1 MLTEDI
7 VNIDKKLNEME
18 DGYQRRSYGRESIGF
33 GHKPGVAVV
42 DFQLGFTDSRFPL
55 GGAPLVERAV
65 SNSMRVLAVA
75 RDCNVPV
82 ATCYT
87 GYNSKRDMPYWK
99 ISALDDMVEGNPS
112 TELDPRTY
120 DPDYDVAM
128 RKSGASM
135 FFQTPAA
142 AFFNKESVDTIIV
155 IGCVTS
161 GCVRATIV
169 DSFQW
174 GFRTIV
180 PEDGVGDQE
189 NGPHHDNLRDV
200 GRRYC
205 DITTVDETIVWIEKW
220 RSTGNGN

>member
-1 MLTEDI
+1 M
-7 VNIDKKLNEME
+7 
-18 DGYQRRSYGRESIGF
+18 RESIGF

-42 DFQLGFTDSRFPL
+42 DFQLEFTDARFPS

-65 SNSMRVLAVA
+65 SNSMRLLAVA
-75 RDCNVPV
+75 RDSNVPI

-99 ISALDDMVEGNPS
+99 ISALDDMVEWDPS

-120 DPDYDVAM
+120 DPNYDVAM
-128 RKSGASM
+128 RKSWTSM

-142 AFFNKESVDTIIV
+142 AFFNEEPVDTIIV
-155 IGCVTS
+155 A
-161 GCVRATIV
+161 GCVRTSIV

>member
-1 MLTEDI
+1 
-7 VNIDKKLNEME
+7 
-18 DGYQRRSYGRESIGF
+18 
-33 GHKPGVAVV
+33 
-42 DFQLGFTDSRFPL
+42 
-55 GGAPLVERAV
+55 
-65 SNSMRVLAVA
+65 
-75 RDCNVPV
+75 
-82 ATCYT
+82 
-87 GYNSKRDMPYWK
+87 
-99 ISALDDMVEGNPS
+99 
-112 TELDPRTY
+112 
-120 DPDYDVAM
+120 M

-200 GRRYC
+200 ERRYC

-220 RSTGNGN
+220 RSTRNGN

>member
-7 VNIDKKLNEME
+7 VNIDKKSHEME

-33 GHKPGVAVV
+33 GHKPGGAVV
-42 DFQLGFTDSRFPL
+42 DFQLGFTASRFPL

-65 SNSMRVLAVA
+65 SNSMRLLTVA

-128 RKSGASM
+128 RKAVASM

-155 IGCVTS
+155 IG
-161 GCVRATIV
+161 
-169 DSFQW
+169 
-174 GFRTIV
+174 
-180 PEDGVGDQE
+180 
-189 NGPHHDNLRDV
+189 
-200 GRRYC
+200 
-205 DITTVDETIVWIEKW
+205 
-220 RSTGNGN
+220 